1 MPINFTQL
9 FQDSWNF
16 IRNQHQFTRLFTVAF
31 FLISLL
37 IYLLGTT
44 LLEPVATIP
53 NAEQLSPE
61 QLATIMLQKI
71 NITQII
77 LVNILTQVLFLLVS
91 NWGILTIHHI
101 SLQHHYRPSQVL
113 PLMLR
118 RFAGVLVLNILLIL
132 PMVIGLINIWVALA
146 TQSPPSMF
154 SVFAMLFGI
163 FIFIRLC
170 LAPVSYL
177 ITDKTLSES
186 VSFTW
191 KKGVKRTMPL
201 FLYCVLVYFIFQ
213 LIGQQLASISDNL
226 IFTLLVNSIIAF
238 INTFALVFTYRF
250 YTLFTQKV

>member
-91 NWGILTIHHI
+91 N
-101 SLQHHYRPSQVL
+101 
-113 PLMLR
+113 
-118 RFAGVLVLNILLIL
+118 
-132 PMVIGLINIWVALA
+132 
-146 TQSPPSMF
+146 
-154 SVFAMLFGI
+154 
-163 FIFIRLC
+163 
-170 LAPVSYL
+170 
-177 ITDKTLSES
+177 
-186 VSFTW
+186 
-191 KKGVKRTMPL
+191 
-201 FLYCVLVYFIFQ
+201 
-213 LIGQQLASISDNL
+213 
-226 IFTLLVNSIIAF
+226 
-238 INTFALVFTYRF
+238 
-250 YTLFTQKV
+250 